1 MTLIGGYMAYR
12 LRVGPWLF
20 DYVNESV
27 WERAFMNTGL
37 LILSS
42 WIFHQFWAKKR
53 NVLFLLG
60 MLLGVLFLHG
70 QWNLWL
76 MLLGRGLTFNNSIAG
91 SFLYLLTAFHAMH
104 VVIALLILLPLGIQL
119 CQIAIYEKN
128 QLRFQLALQ
137 FWDLLLVF
145 WLVLLVLIFIFK

>member
-1 MTLIGGYMAYR
+1 MAYR
-12 LRVGPWLF
+12 LRVGPWLS

-27 WERAFMNTGL
+27 WERALMNTGL

-42 WIFHQFWAKKR
+42 WVLHQFWTNKR
-53 NVLFLLG
+53 NALFLMGMILG
-60 MLLGVLFLHG
+60 ILFIQG
-70 QWNLWL
+70 QWDLWL

-91 SFLYLLTAFHAMH
+91 SFLYLLTAFHAIH
-104 VVIALLILLPLGIQL
+104 VVIALLILMPLGIQL
-119 CQIAIYEKN
+119 CQIAAYEKS